1 MAFDFLNRLYVFKT
15 TQSIKDILDKLEEHI
30 EKAPGSDKINLAVI
44 NYNQFKITGNS
55 VIIERD
61 PSTLTPW
68 RGIGTVTIHLEAE
81 SNKTIGN
88 VKIQPYSKTIIR
100 VIFGLAFAFFGLF
113 SMFFLWLSHSL
124 NAVLFPFFGL
134 ILFIGGF
141 YIGVVRTIWSLE
153 TFVETL
159 LEDLQIES
167 DLDSV

>member
-1 MAFDFLNRLYVFKT
+1 MAFGFLNRLYVFKT

-55 VIIERD
+55 VIIERN

-100 VIFGLAFAFFGLF
+100 IILGLAFTFFGLF
-113 SMFFLWLSHSL
+113 SMFFLWLSQSL
-124 NAVLFPFFGL
+124 NAALPYFLPN
-134 ILFIGGF
+134 FI
-141 YIGVVRTIWSLE
+141 YI
-153 TFVETL
+153 
-159 LEDLQIES
+159 
-167 DLDSV
+167 